1 MTDQNTSIPAAVSMT
16 HMSRLLNMSRSRFY
30 QLINEGILL
39 PPIYSLTNKRPFYTD
54 EMAQRNIEVKSNNV
68 GISGQIMIFYSVKN
82 KVVHSVNKV
91 RTTKTTSK
99 KETNNSEYVDLIDGL
114 EALGMTDVKSS
125 QIEKVVAES
134 FPDGTENLDQDEILR
149 AVFRHLR
156 RRNTEH
162 KQRT

>member
-1 MTDQNTSIPAAVSMT
+1 MTDQNTTIPAAVSMT
-16 HMSRLLNMSRSRFY
+16 QMARLLNMSRSRFY

-54 EMAQRNIEVKSNNV
+54 EMAQRNLEVRKNNV
-68 GISGQIMIFYSVKN
+68 GINGQIIIFYSAKN
-82 KVVHSVNKV
+82 KVVHSLHKV
-91 RTTKTTSK
+91 RTTKNTSK

-114 EALGMTDVKSS
+114 EALGMADVKSS
-125 QIEKVVAES
+125 QIEKAVADS
-134 FPDGTENLDQDEILR
+134 FPGGTENVDQDEILR